1 MYCFEAVF
9 FHELLDEY
17 LNYFAKG
24 KITNSSPKIEKVYY
38 QNQALQNKELPPR
51 NGNDYQ

>member
-24 KITNSSPKIEKVYY
+24 KITDSSPKIERVYY
-38 QNQALQNKELPPR
+38 QNQALQNKGLPPR
-51 NGNDYQ
+51 DGNDHQ